1 MRIRLPAFLHS
12 RFKVMAALLMVSF
25 LLAGCSTRFM
35 YNQLDWLAPWYLED
49 YVTIENYQQDNFSA
63 SLDSVLAWHRA
74 TQLRRYADFLATLSA
89 ETQMPASETR
99 IAEHFAQLDN
109 FIETLFQQFGSEFSP
124 LIARMT
130 PKQQAELLENL
141 MVKNQAYF
149 DESVQIGEAESKQ
162 KSRERVEDFLDDWLD
177 DLTAAQIQ
185 MIQEWSTKLDWLAP
199 GFYQNRQAWQ
209 VHLTKLFAENNLDNA
224 IQIEAMFQDR
234 RQFWRDELK
243 QQFAHNQRVTAQ
255 FISQLINSLDS
266 DQKQSLVK
274 NLKHYEADF
283 RLLASQSN

>member
-1 MRIRLPAFLHS
+1 MVTFL
-12 RFKVMAALLMVSF
+12 V
-25 LLAGCSTRFM
+25 AGCSTRFV

-49 YVTIENYQQDNFSA
+49 YVTIENYQQDAFSD
-63 SLDSVLAWHRA
+63 SLDSVLDWHRA
-74 TQLRRYADFLATLSA
+74 TQLTRYADFLAQLSV
-89 ETQMPASETR
+89 ETQSAVSEER
-99 IAEHFAQLDN
+99 VAEHFVQLDD
-109 FIETLFQQFGSEFSP
+109 FIETLFNQFGAEFSP
-124 LIARMT
+124 LIAQMNAQ
-130 PKQQAELLENL
+130 QQAELVENL
-141 MVKNQAYF
+141 TDKNQDYYE
-149 DESVQIGEAESKQ
+149 DSVLIGEVESKQ

-177 DLTAAQIQ
+177 DLTPNQKQ
-185 MIQEWSTKLDWLAP
+185 MIQQWSADLHWLAP

-209 VHLTKLFAENNLDNA
+209 AHLKKLFAENNLDNA

-266 DQKQSLVK
+266 EQKQSLVK
-274 NLKHYEADF
+274 NLKQYEADF

>member
-1 MRIRLPAFLHS
+1 MKAQPHAILSS
-12 RFKVMAALLMVSF
+12 RFKLITALLMVTF
-25 LLAGCSTRFM
+25 LVAGCSTRFV

-49 YVTIENYQQDNFSA
+49 YVTIENYQQDAFSD
-63 SLDSVLAWHRA
+63 SLDSVLDWHRA
-74 TQLRRYADFLATLSA
+74 TQLTRYADFLAQLSV
-89 ETQMPASETR
+89 ETQSAVSEER
-99 IAEHFAQLDN
+99 VAEHFVQLDD
-109 FIETLFQQFGSEFSP
+109 FIETLFNQFGAEFSP
-124 LIARMT
+124 LIAQMNAQ
-130 PKQQAELLENL
+130 QQAELVENL
-141 MVKNQAYF
+141 TDKNQDYYE
-149 DESVQIGEAESKQ
+149 DSVLIGEVESKQ

-177 DLTAAQIQ
+177 DLTPNQKQ
-185 MIQEWSTKLDWLAP
+185 MIQQWSADLHWLAP

-209 VHLTKLFAENNLDNA
+209 AHLKKLFAENNLDNA

-266 DQKQSLVK
+266 EQKQSLVK
-274 NLKHYEADF
+274 NLKQYEADF